1 MCRDTDID
9 IGVVK
14 DNQIPWPIRIYY
26 LLTNHRFVAR
36 LMLMQSAS
44 YLTHINPEVKRFL
57 QSEEMMP
64 YMMADEGEMANLDH
78 LSFFQPGEPYQDDD
92 ITLFKK
98 RTFSMMS

>member
-14 DNQIPWPIRIYY
+14 DNAVPWPIRIYY

-36 LMLMQSAS
+36 LMLMQSLP
-44 YLTHINPEVKRFL
+44 YVTHLNPEVKRFL

-64 YMMADEGEMANLDH
+64 YHQMASEEDLGNLDH
-78 LSFFQPGEPYQDDD
+78 LSFF
-92 ITLFKK
+92 
-98 RTFSMMS
+98 